1 LATDLIDEAHPP
13 PTTMLAVEPSSS
25 STQWEVIPSMSVLPF
40 RLDLPVVMG
49 PPPYKD
55 KKVGIKYIVS
65 TTVEAKIADKAEFVR
80 ESQDVAVLTVHDR
93 M

>member
-1 LATDLIDEAHPP
+1 
-13 PTTMLAVEPSSS
+13 
-25 STQWEVIPSMSVLPF
+25 MSVLPF